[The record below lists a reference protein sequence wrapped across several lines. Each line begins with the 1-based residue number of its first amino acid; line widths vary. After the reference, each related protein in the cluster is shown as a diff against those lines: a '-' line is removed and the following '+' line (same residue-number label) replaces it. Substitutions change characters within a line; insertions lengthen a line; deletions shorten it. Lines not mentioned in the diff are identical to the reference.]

1 MLFSGG
7 TVVQRIQAFQF
18 CMGFPGKGELPY
30 YKMVIYYVGLRNFN
44 FYSFL
49 FSFLS
54 LFNGWDFQWCSNLE
68 AVVKNEIVYWYY
80 DNIYILRC
88 MYTSKMLNHKR
99 HIHGCWLKIGVYI
112 LLLIYSIH
120 STHFSLIFNTF
131 IHTLFISNGTLN
143 WHGLWYFDSERGFD
157 KVNNF

>member
-44 FYSFL
+44 FYSF
-49 FSFLS
+49 
-54 LFNGWDFQWCSNLE
+54 
-68 AVVKNEIVYWYY
+68 YY

-88 MYTSKMLNHKR
+88 MYSSKMLNHKR
-99 HIHGCWLKIGVYI
+99 HIHGC
-112 LLLIYSIH
+112 
-120 STHFSLIFNTF
+120 
-131 IHTLFISNGTLN
+131 
-143 WHGLWYFDSERGFD
+143 
-157 KVNNF
+157 